1 MVLSSAEFSISC
13 RLKNV
18 FIRQKKKINSVLSVG
33 NMKFEPLLFRFVVLC
48 FFYFFFFLYFLYS
61 FIGQS
66 ANQLHTVFHLF
77 FCCWLLVLNTLLT
90 SSAFR
95 FLPDNSISFMKL
107 VCFKFLLS
115 KESHVAN
122 AILIIKVLHGLQS
135 GTNSST
141 ISGMTQCYST
151 SPETMRL
158 IRDGEPIVVKART

>member
-1 MVLSSAEFSISC
+1 MNHGCFV
-13 RLKNV
+13 
-18 FIRQKKKINSVLSVG
+18 
-33 NMKFEPLLFRFVVLC
+33 LLFCSFF
-48 FFYFFFFLYFLYS
+48 FFYFFFIS
-61 FIGQS
+61 FILLSVSQRISYTLSSICFSVAGCWSSIPCCLPSVFLLLVAGPQYL
-66 ANQLHTVFHLF
+66 AVFHLF
-77 FCCWLLVLNTLLT
+77 FCCWLLVLNTWLT

-95 FLPDNSISFMKL
+95 FLPDNSISFTKL

-122 AILIIKVLHGLQS
+122 AILIIKVLHGLKS

-141 ISGMTQCYST
+141 ISGMIQCCST